1 MGANF
6 MRVTGR
12 VRLRD
17 NRPISDEEFRRAVGI
32 CSAIRRLVD
41 SRADYIAEKRLDP
54 EIALPGNNW
63 DPNAD
68 QPFQN
73 RYRHIVE
80 GNYDVL
86 NRLRL
91 YAQFSSF
98 DLVTQSIVTRGRE
111 VPKIPDDFDERF
123 EHRFPG
129 PDHWIER
136 YRMITRFVPVDIRA
150 RFPKVLG
157 EIGWEME
164 GHPVN
169 HDVYA
174 YQERVNLMYE
184 AGLIDELRR
193 RIRARGVVNIL
204 EIGGGYG
211 GLAHALTGL
220 LHGAVNYTI
229 CDLPESLLSSA
240 IYLGVTHPKLRHVLY
255 EGNDPSSLATSEQ
268 WMGFRYIPNAFF
280 DDFCELDEGVDL
292 AINTLSFPEM
302 AQAQVRYY
310 GDRLK
315 RLIGDGGAL
324 FEQNED
330 GRWMGM
336 LDCKSI
342 LAESFPCKRRIS
354 PKTIPVVSKG
364 EADVWSNQPLDTIL
378 ASRTLPFEGLPVRMQ
393 LSLWRLSCLMTTPS
407 LGLIWLRQMLQRQ
420 LSPGLFAMI
429 KRLWNRL
436 GGRMRA

>member
-1 MGANF
+1 MQL
-6 MRVTGR
+6 TDR
-12 VRLRD
+12 VRLQD
-17 NRPISDEEFRRAVGI
+17 NRPISDEEFRRASEI
-32 CSAIRRLVD
+32 CTTIRRLVD
-41 SRADYIAEKRLDP
+41 ARADYIAAKRLDP
-54 EIALPGNNW
+54 KISLPGNNW

-80 GNYDVL
+80 GKYEVL
-86 NRLRL
+86 NHLRL

-98 DLVTQSIVTRGRE
+98 DLVTQSMVTGGRE
-111 VPKIPDDFDERF
+111 VPNISHDFDEQF
-123 EHRFPG
+123 ERRFPV

-136 YRMITRFVPVDIRA
+136 YRMITRHVPSDIQA

-174 YQERVNLMYE
+174 YQERINLMFE

-193 RIRARGVVNIL
+193 RIRANGVVNIL

-220 LHGAVNYTI
+220 LQGLVNYTI

-240 IYLGVTHPKLRHVLY
+240 IYLAITHPKLEHLIY
-255 EGNDPSSLATSEQ
+255 EGDDKTKLATSGERP
-268 WMGFRYIPNAFF
+268 GFRLIPNTMF
-280 DDFCELDEGVDL
+280 DDFCEREATVDL

-302 AQAQVRYY
+302 TEAQVRYY

-315 RLIGDGGAL
+315 ALIGDRGVL

-342 LAESFPCKRRIS
+342 LADSFRYKYRVS

-364 EADVWSNQPLDTIL
+364 CADVWSNQPLDTIL
-378 ASRTLPFEGLPVRMQ
+378 NPESMPLTGWMIRMRLWLWRMLCLLKVPALGLVRM
-393 LSLWRLSCLMTTPS
+393 
-407 LGLIWLRQMLQRQ
+407 RQTLQER
-420 LSPGLFAMI
+420 LSPGAFVRV
-429 KRLWNRL
+429 KKLWNRL
-436 GGRMRA
+436 GGQMKA

>member
-1 MGANF
+1 
-6 MRVTGR
+6 MRLTGR

-17 NRPISDEEFRRAVGI
+17 NRPISDEEFHRASEI
-32 CSAIRRLVD
+32 CATIRRLVD
-41 SRADYIAEKRLDP
+41 GRADYIADKHLDP
-54 EIALPGNNW
+54 RIALPGNNW

-73 RYRHIVE
+73 RYRHMAE
-80 GNYDVL
+80 ANYDVL

-98 DLVTQSIVTRGRE
+98 DLVTQSMVTGGRDL
-111 VPKIPDDFDERF
+111 PLIPNDFDEQFQR
-123 EHRFPG
+123 RFPS

-136 YRMITRFVPVDIRA
+136 YQMITRHVPDNIRA

-157 EIGWEME
+157 EIGWEFE

-174 YQERVNLMYE
+174 YQERINLMFE
-184 AGLIDELRR
+184 AGLISELRR
-193 RIRARGVVNIL
+193 RAAENGVVNIL

-220 LHGAVNYTI
+220 LQGAVRYTI
-229 CDLPESLLSSA
+229 CDLPESLLSST
-240 IYLGVTHPKLRHVLY
+240 IYLGITHPDLNHFIY
-255 EGNDPSSLATSEQ
+255 EGKDKASLENSAQ
-268 WMGFRYIPNAFF
+268 DRGFRYIPNTMF
-280 DDFCELDEGVDL
+280 DDLCSRGETVDL

-302 AQAQVRYY
+302 TEGQVRYY
-310 GDRLK
+310 GERLK
-315 RLIGDGGAL
+315 GMIGDRGVL

-342 LAESFPCKRRIS
+342 LADSFPCRYRVS

-364 EADVWSNQPLDTIL
+364 RADVWSNRPLKSIVNRESMPL
-378 ASRTLPFEGLPVRMQ
+378 KSLPIRMR
-393 LSLWRLSCLMTTPS
+393 LCLWRLFCLVKVPG
-407 LGLIWLRQMLQRQ
+407 LGLIRMRQILQER
-420 LSPGLFAMI
+420 LSPAAFGRV
-429 KRLWNRL
+429 KELWNRL
-436 GGRMRA
+436 GGRMKA